1 MLADKFLSDDVSTR
15 IQKVFKDYNIQFT
28 LKHSGQINLEVASV
42 NLSFI
47 KYSYP
52 LNLTWQSN
60 KE

>member
-42 NLSFI
+42 NL
-47 KYSYP
+47 
-52 LNLTWQSN
+52 TWQSN